1 MRKGIIKRGMGSKN
15 EREGEGRKCPIYPSI
30 YLSIYLFIYLAL
42 SSSHSLSL
50 PPAISLALTHTHTN
64 TLLKIS
70 HKHFLSFY
78 YYQGTRPF
86 SQAISYLKTFKCV
99 ATPLSKHTLNYL
111 HSSLQHMQHI
121 LCCNCD
127 PGNEDKQFDIPQGSR
142 FNVYNLQ

>member
-1 MRKGIIKRGMGSKN
+1 MISFFL
-15 EREGEGRKCPIYPSI
+15 SLSLSLSLSLFI
-30 YLSIYLFIYLAL
+30 YLSIYLFISPSLL
-42 SSSHSLSL
+42 LTLSL
-50 PPAISLALTHTHTN
+50 PPAIPLALTHTHTN

-111 HSSLQHMQHI
+111 HSSLQHWHFH
-121 LCCNCD
+121 CCNCD
-127 PGNEDKQFDIPQGSR
+127 LGNEDKQFDIPQGSR

>member
-1 MRKGIIKRGMGSKN
+1 MVRKNMQMISFF
-15 EREGEGRKCPIYPSI
+15 
-30 YLSIYLFIYLAL
+30 LSLFLSSLSLSLALSIYLAL
-42 SSSHSLSL
+42 SSSHSLSPSRYL
-50 PPAISLALTHTHTN
+50 SLALTHTHTN

-99 ATPLSKHTLNYL
+99 ATPSSKHTLNYL
-111 HSSLQHMQHI
+111 HSSLQHWHFH
-121 LCCNCD
+121 CCNCD
-127 PGNEDKQFDIPQGSR
+127 LGNEDKQFDIPQGSR